1 MQTFRN
7 PWTLLLLVGGSCPLP
22 AQPLPPGA
30 TQLGIEPLEVGQN
43 LLPNSSFEVI
53 DGNRPKFWTW
63 DRRNTDATLTLDST
77 VARSGRISLKF
88 TNGTPFGPHVYGL
101 FSLVGGVATKPHTV
115 YTVSA
120 YVRSDNPGLAWIG
133 GAAGWRVRA
142 TFPRTHGQWIRV
154 SQTFFTEA
162 GETNIPLLIVTETP
176 TEGFWVDDVKLE
188 EGSEATPYLPEGEAA
203 GPHLELAVA
212 PLHAVTSSRPSWK
225 PSLYPPHE
233 VAFIGQELRAEGFLY
248 LPQALPGATLQITLT
263 DSQSRTLTEAAERRD
278 LPAGAHRLHFGW
290 GLLPSRLDGEGG
302 FVLQGQLQAVL
313 AADGK
318 EAAKSTAPF
327 QAIPQAGV
335 EKQLAVVESLLVQ
348 LQERLQAL
356 VREGRDPAYPRVTAT
371 ILEHFLPYAREDL
384 DHQEI
389 GRAWDAALVMERMA
403 RQALASDWTPPV
415 PRYVTIPLGLE
426 GPSFVGR
433 VENRK
438 WRMEKGERRVEDRP
452 VFFVG
457 YGHFGSVRRD
467 IEKFPAYGV
476 NLIQIEFGPNSVL
489 VGENEIN
496 NRAVEDF
503 LAVCDRAAQAGVS
516 VNLLLS
522 PHYFPAWALQKW
534 PHLADCSGGF
544 LGYCVHAPE
553 SRNVLER
560 FLRHVIP
567 QIRDHPALHSLCL
580 SNEPINVDL
589 SQCTEARSLWQAWLR
604 QRHGDIAALN
614 RKWDTHFMA
623 FDEIQVPEPQF
634 DPTPRIYDFVC
645 FNQETFAGWHRWM
658 ADVIHE
664 MAPKVPVHAKIMMGA
679 HFSRNLAGIWSVDPE
694 LFGALSQINGNDAV
708 RWPAG
713 PGEWASEWQLEI
725 MGYDLQRSVADRPV
739 FNSENH
745 LIPDRYTEVVRPEY
759 IQNVLWQGAVHGQS
773 ATTLWVW
780 ERTFD
785 PRSDFA
791 GSIMHRPDCAAAVGT
806 TCHDLN
812 RLALEVTALQRLEP
826 RVVLLWSLAS
836 TVYGGP
842 HEEVLRQ
849 AYAALN
855 FTGVP
860 LGFVTERQLA
870 EVAEGRWRMEKGEWM
885 DEVGQKAPPGLRS
898 PQVIVVPAVTHTP
911 ETTLRAL
918 RRMEAVG
925 VKVVRLGECFGQT
938 EYQVPRETSDL
949 PGQAWGPEVPPG
961 EKLWLGFDSAL
972 EDWGVKRPFR
982 LQTPDGQPVWGVEMR
997 AAALGEEDGKS
1008 RMENGGKGREGEDA
1022 EMRWV
1027 VNLSNYLR
1035 EPRQVQLLR
1044 DGRPVRGRDLL
1055 NGEELG
1061 ETLEVASLMP
1071 RLVEVP

>member
-1 MQTFRN
+1 MRTWLN
-7 PWTLLLLVGGSCPLP
+7 LWSLILGAGSP

-30 TQLGIEPLEVGQN
+30 PQLEIQPWEVGQN

-53 DGNRPKFWTW
+53 DGNRPKFWAW

-101 FSLVGGVATKPHTV
+101 FSLVGGVATKPHTA

-120 YVRSDNPGLAWIG
+120 YVRSDDPGLAWIG
-133 GAAGWRVRA
+133 GAGGWRVRA
-142 TFPRTHGQWIRV
+142 SFPRTHGHWVRV
-154 SQTFFTEA
+154 SQTFVTEA

-203 GPHLELAVA
+203 RPHLELAVA
-212 PLHAVTSSRPSWK
+212 PWPSGPSWK
-225 PSLYPPHE
+225 PSLYPPQQ
-233 VAFIGQELRAEGFLY
+233 VAFLGRELRAEGFLF
-248 LPQALPGATLQITLT
+248 LPQARPEATLRVTFADPQG
-263 DSQSRTLTEAAERRD
+263 RTLAEVADRRD
-278 LPAGAHRLHFGW
+278 LPAGAHRLRFGW
-290 GLLPSRLDGEGG
+290 GLPPSLFEREEE
-302 FVLQGQLQAVL
+302 FVLRGRLQAVL
-313 AADGK
+313 TAADGQ
-318 EAAKSTAPF
+318 EVASSTIPVE
-327 QAIPQAGV
+327 AIPQAGV
-335 EKQLAVVESLLVQ
+335 EKQLAAVETLRQRLR
-348 LQERLQAL
+348 ERLHAL
-356 VREGRDPAYPRVTAT
+356 AEEGRDPAYPQVTAAV
-371 ILEHFLPYAREDL
+371 LEDFLPYAREDL
-384 DHQEI
+384 EHQEI
-389 GRAWDAALVMERMA
+389 GRAWDAALVLEQMA
-403 RQALASDWTPPV
+403 RQALASDWTPSV
-415 PRYVTIPLGLE
+415 PRYVTGPRRIE
-426 GPSFVGR
+426 GPSFRGR
-433 VENRK
+433 MENGK
-438 WRMEKGERRVEDRP
+438 WRMEDRP
-452 VFFVG
+452 IFFVG
-457 YGHFGSVRRD
+457 YGHFGAVRRD

-489 VGENEIN
+489 VGENEID

-503 LAVCDRAAQAGVS
+503 LAVCDRAARAGVS

-553 SRNVLER
+553 SRSVLER

-589 SQCTEARSLWQAWLR
+589 SQCAEARSLWQAWLR
-604 QRHGDIAALN
+604 QRHGDLAALN
-614 RKWDTHFMA
+614 RKWGTHFQA
-623 FDEIQVPEPQF
+623 FDEIRVPEPQF
-634 DPTPRIYDFVC
+634 DPTPQVYDFVC

-664 MAPKVPVHAKIMMGA
+664 MAPAVPVHAKIMMGA

-713 PGEWASEWQLEI
+713 SGEWASDWQLEM
-725 MGYDLQRSVADRPV
+725 MGYDFQRSVVDRPV

-745 LIPDRYTEVVRPEY
+745 LIPDRYTDVVRPEY

-826 RVVLLWSLAS
+826 KVVLLWSLAS

-842 HEEVLRQ
+842 HEGVLWQ
-849 AYAALN
+849 AYAALD

-870 EVAEGRWRMEKGEWM
+870 EVAEGRWRIENGEWIGR
-885 DEVGQKAPPGLRS
+885 EGQEAPPGLRS

-911 ETTLRAL
+911 ETTLIAL
-918 RRMEAVG
+918 RRMEAAG
-925 VKVVRLGECFGQT
+925 VKVIRLGECFGRT
-938 EYQVPRETSDL
+938 EYQVPRDAADL
-949 PGQAWGPEVPPG
+949 PGRDWEPG
-961 EKLWLGFDSAL
+961 ALGGDKLWLAFDSAL
-972 EDWGVKRPFR
+972 EAWGVKRPIR

-997 AAALGEEDGKS
+997 AAVVPGGGDGKS
-1008 RMENGGKGREGEDA
+1008 KMENGGKGEAGEGGDRPGR
-1022 EMRWV
+1022 RWV

-1035 EPRQVQLLR
+1035 EPRRVQLLR
-1044 DGRPVRGRDLL
+1044 DGQPVRGRDLL
-1055 NGEELG
+1055 NGEALG
-1061 ETLEVASLMP
+1061 ETFEVASLVP
-1071 RLVEVP
+1071 RLVELL